1 MPHLLPLARC
11 TSGPPSTT
19 LGLARMLAFP
29 PEGGISGTLS
39 ADPRTAHKTP
49 VFPTQGAVE
58 PTRSTPRP
66 GACRSGAEVEDRE
79 PEAER
84 MERIHHSQ
92 AASSVRRRIGL
103 LLLQLAVILP
113 TVGVVGVMLW
123 RDPASLEWQL
133 WVWTVTVALVEVL
146 PVPAWRGL
154 QVSVGFPLLMAVAFV
169 FDPPAAALAA
179 FLGASDPREY
189 RRQVGLLRAVFNRS
203 QVALSV
209 LVASA
214 VFHALAGLDA
224 SSLAQLGAALLA
236 AVLDYFLNSGLVTAA
251 LSLDT
256 GVPPLRV
263 IKEMRIGRLSEFL
276 VSYLGLAF
284 FGLFLAHFASENNNF
299 WAIPVF
305 VIPLLLARQM
315 FFRSKALEEAHKE
328 LKDREQIL
336 RVLSTRMAEE
346 RQDERL
352 QIAAFLHD
360 DLAQLLFRLSIQVDV
375 ARRRLDAGEVE
386 ATEALLAEIKETKN
400 RTSDRIRGLIRELHR
415 SPLGRAGLAEALH
428 SFIAETGKD
437 SEVQF
442 HTDIDQIDLPA
453 PIALLMY
460 KIAGEAV
467 MNSLKH
473 ARASNMWVMVKQ
485 DGDEVEMVLRD
496 DGVGFDSDAPEPEGH
511 YGLTLMRERA
521 NVAGGTFAVKAAP
534 GQGASI
540 KVRFPTSWLQAEPVG
555 GPAEPTPESPHDD
568 ASPDTLRTSTGSPPE
583 PIRA

>member
-1 MPHLLPLARC
+1 
-11 TSGPPSTT
+11 
-19 LGLARMLAFP
+19 
-29 PEGGISGTLS
+29 
-39 ADPRTAHKTP
+39 
-49 VFPTQGAVE
+49 
-58 PTRSTPRP
+58 
-66 GACRSGAEVEDRE
+66 
-79 PEAER
+79 
-84 MERIHHSQ
+84 
-92 AASSVRRRIGL
+92 
-103 LLLQLAVILP
+103 
-113 TVGVVGVMLW
+113 MLW
-123 RDPASLEWQL
+123 RDAASLQWQL
-133 WVWTVTVALVEVL
+133 WVWTGTVALVEFL

-154 QVSVGFPLLMAVAFV
+154 QLSVGFPLLMAVAFV
-169 FDPPAAALAA
+169 FAPPAAALAA

-214 VFHALAGLDA
+214 VFHALAGLD
-224 SSLAQLGAALLA
+224 SSSVAQLAAALLA

-256 GVPPLRV
+256 GVSPLRV
-263 IKEMRIGRLSEFL
+263 IKEMRVGRLSEFL

-284 FGLFLAHFASENNNF
+284 FGLFLAHFANENNNF

-328 LKDREQIL
+328 LKDREQVL
-336 RVLSTRMAEE
+336 RMLSTRMAEE

-375 ARRRLDAGEVE
+375 ARRHLDSGKLE
-386 ATEALLAEIKETKN
+386 AAESLLIEIKETKN
-400 RTSDRIRGLIRELHR
+400 RTSDRIRALIRDLHR

-437 SEVQF
+437 AQVRF

-460 KIAGEAV
+460 HIAREAV

-473 ARASNMWVMVKQ
+473 AQASNMWLMVKQ

-496 DGVGFDSDAPEPEGH
+496 DGLGFDSDAPEPEGH
-511 YGLTLMRERA
+511 FGLTMMRERA
-521 NVAGGTFAVKAAP
+521 TVGGGTFAVKAAP

-540 KVRFPTSWLQAEPVG
+540 TVRFPTSWLQAEPVG
-555 GPAEPTPESPHDD
+555 EALEPPPPTPRDG
-568 ASPDTLRTSTGSPPE
+568 ASPDTPRGPPVSSTESIP
-583 PIRA
+583 A